1 MALKSGNL
9 RRSLRHTDSGSIDET
24 IIESEQTLDYTHDGD
39 FNYLQAGEST
49 FISASGTSTSDGIAS
64 LGYLVLGISATGSAS
79 STGTGVLD
87 FTVIS
92 ISASGSST
100 STGTGDLVFNI
111 EISGTGTGEG
121 ISPFSDLSFLI
132 DVSGDGSG
140 EGVGEKALL
149 GYIYTVSSFAT
160 GLGTGISSLGI
171 VLEVTSDV
179 GVGEGTGVK
188 GFLQSAPFDLIASG
202 SGEGV
207 SAKSDLGIESLT
219 NDQKSK
225 REESYFVG
233 DIEIPLLISR
243 DMSVGRNTEDKHFV
257 NADSQFFQE
266 SSNYESGNFT
276 AVLNEEEHSKGKTL
290 EQQTDDLR
298 KLLDRLPQENEID
311 YVDGT
316 AYLAVQGINDVID
329 VDQNVREVE
338 FDAIL
343 LEEV

>member
-24 IIESEQTLDYTHDGD
+24 IIESEQTLDYTHDND

-49 FISASGTSTSDGIAS
+49 FISASGTSTSDGIGS
-64 LGYLVLGISATGSAS
+64 LQFVVVGISATGSAS
-79 STGTGVLD
+79 STGTGVLEL
-87 FTVIS
+87 TVKA
-92 ISASGSST
+92 ISASGSAT
-100 STGTGDLVFNI
+100 STGTGNLVFNV
-111 EISGTGTGEG
+111 EISGAGVGEG
-121 ISPFSDLSFLI
+121 NSPLGDLSFLI
-132 DVSGDGSG
+132 DVSGSGSG
-140 EGVGEKALL
+140 EGEAIKSALGL
-149 GYIYTVSSFAT
+149 LYSLSSFGT
-160 GLGTGISSLGI
+160 GLGTGSSSLGI
-171 VLEVTSDV
+171 VLEITSDV
-179 GVGEGTGVK
+179 GVGEGTSVK
-188 GFLQSAPFDLIASG
+188 ASIQSTPSDLTAIG
-202 SGEGV
+202 SGEGI
-207 SAKSDLGIESLT
+207 SAKSNLGIEGLT
-219 NDQKSK
+219 EEQIAKQ
-225 REESYFVG
+225 EESYFVG

-243 DMSVGRNTEDKHFV
+243 DMSVDRNTEDKHFV
-257 NADSQFFQE
+257 DADSQFFQE

-311 YVDGT
+311 YIDGT